1 MAERRMFAKTIVTS
15 DAFLDMPLSTR
26 CLYFTLA
33 MFADDDG
40 FVNNPK
46 SIMRQVGAS
55 MDDLNILIAKRFI
68 LTFESGVIVIKH
80 WKIHNYIAKDRYK
93 ETKYLEEKNQLSVDS
108 NGAYTEC
115 IQDVYRLETQVSIG
129 KAKIGEEREGELRVV
144 EDSTTAT
151 STNENETEKEEST
164 FRLWGGSLGKGVVML
179 TDQQEGML
187 LDTLGLDGFD
197 YYVEKLADFIIEK
210 KAKVTNH
217 YATIMKWAR
226 EDAKV

>member
-15 DAFLDMPLSTR
+15 DAFLDMPLSSR

-68 LTFESGVIVIKH
+68 LTFDSGVIVIKH

-93 ETKYLEEKNQLSVDS
+93 ETKYLEEKSQLSIDS

-115 IQDVYRLETQVSIG
+115 IQDVYKLETQVSIG
-129 KAKIGEEREGELRVV
+129 KERLGEESLGEDRVV
-144 EDSTTAT
+144 EDSTPAT
-151 STNENETEKEEST
+151 TNEENKLQVWE
-164 FRLWGGSLGKGVVML
+164 GSLGKGVVML
-179 TDQQEGML
+179 TENQVGAL
-187 LDTLGLDGFD
+187 LDELGLDGFD
-197 YYVEKLADFIIEK
+197 YYVAKLADFILDK
-210 KAKVTNH
+210 GAKVANH
-217 YATIMKWAR
+217 YATILKWSR
-226 EDAKV
+226 EDATV

>member
-15 DAFLDMPLSTR
+15 DAFLDMPLSSR

-68 LTFESGVIVIKH
+68 LTFDSGVIVIKH

-93 ETKYLEEKNQLSVDS
+93 ETKYLEEKSQLSIDS

-115 IQDVYRLETQVSIG
+115 IQDVYKLETQDRLG
-129 KAKIGEEREGELRVV
+129 KERLGEESLGEDRVV
-144 EDSTTAT
+144 DSSTTAT
-151 STNENETEKEEST
+151 ANEENKLQVWE
-164 FRLWGGSLGKGVVML
+164 GSLGKGVVML
-179 TDQQEGML
+179 TENQVGAL
-187 LDTLGLDGFD
+187 LDELGLDGFD
-197 YYVEKLADFIIEK
+197 YYVAKLADFILDK
-210 KAKVTNH
+210 GAKVANH
-217 YATIMKWAR
+217 YATILKWSR
-226 EDAKV
+226 EDATV

>member
-1 MAERRMFAKTIVTS
+1 MFAKTIVTS

-68 LTFESGVIVIKH
+68 LTFDSGVIVIKH

-93 ETKYLEEKNQLSVDS
+93 ETKYLEEKSQLSLDS

-115 IQDVYRLETQVSIG
+115 IQDVYKLDTQVRVG
-129 KAKIGEEREGELRVV
+129 KEREGKESQG
-144 EDSTTAT
+144 EDSVGECSTTAT
-151 STNENETEKEEST
+151 TDEDDKLQVWE
-164 FRLWGGSLGKGVVML
+164 GSLGKGVVML
-179 TDQQEGML
+179 TENQVGAL
-187 LDTLGLDGFD
+187 LDELGLNGFD
-197 YYVEKLADFIIEK
+197 YYVEKLADFIVEK
-210 KAKVTNH
+210 GAKVANH
-217 YATIMKWAR
+217 YATILKWAR